1 MESRLVARVTEVA
14 TLDRLHAAA
23 SAGSGAVVLVT
34 GEAGIGKTAVV
45 EEFVS
50 RAAAAGATV
59 LTGRADPDEGAP
71 AFWPWLRLLDCGL
84 PGLGPETLA
93 TGGPIGGGTGGPGES
108 PAAARFRA
116 VRATVT
122 ALGVAAAGRGGG
134 LILVL
139 EDLHWADPAS
149 LTLLAALSRE
159 VAAVPVLVVATART
173 LDTDLPEAVH
183 LALRPWDGATV
194 ADYLAR
200 RAAGPVHPTWPPLVH
215 RLGGGNPL
223 YTRELA
229 RLVAVPEK
237 PAGDL
242 DLPDGLL
249 RLAGRRTGSL
259 TPACRDLLGLAA
271 ALGPDVDAV
280 LLTRLITPSTAE
292 ELPPEVG
299 VESLLAEAI
308 GAGVLA
314 EDPWAPAR
322 LRFAHE
328 LLREACY
335 ARLSRAERIGAHRR
349 IAVALEESGARSEET
364 ARHRVRSAVDED
376 SRRAAREACAAA
388 AAEASRRFDHRAAA
402 TWLGQA
408 LDLFPADPWLRLGR
422 AGAVCRD
429 GRLALAVADCALVM
443 DTAEATGDAGLAT
456 AAALVVRGYGGQ
468 VAPAVLRLCER
479 ALTVSGL
486 IAATGPRPGNGPS
499 SAAGLPLGG
508 AAAGS
513 PSGGAAAGSPSGGA
527 AAGSPSGG
535 AAAGSPLGGVAAGDA
550 AHAELLAHYAFLLVE
565 TGDHA
570 RAEPASRQAMTLAE
584 RTGDP
589 GALAAAVH
597 ARHEVLDP
605 YAATEEV
612 LDLARRSRD
621 LAVASGRADA
631 ELWGRLW
638 RLDGLLTLGDLAG
651 FDAEVSGLAALTE
664 RIGWPVARWH
674 LLRARAARLFLAGRI
689 AAARGAADDAF
700 ALAGT
705 FEEQP
710 MRELHSAF
718 AGSLAPF
725 TGEPPQWPGDLRDAV
740 ARFGAEPIAAANI
753 GRLAV
758 LAGDR
763 DTAAD
768 CARLFRGMLP
778 DLPPDSRR
786 LFVVLSAA
794 VVGAWIGDL
803 DLAAD
808 GYRRV
813 LPYANRFLNM
823 TTACYG
829 VVARPLGT
837 IASALGD
844 REAAERHF
852 TEAIGWEQEAGA
864 APFTAL
870 AFLAYARSLHD
881 TDTHRSRTLAGKAL
895 TIARRL
901 DLPAIAAEAAALSR
915 DDLTAREREIAVLAA
930 EGLANRV
937 IAARLHISERTVETH
952 VRNALAKLAVTNRTQ
967 LAARLRDG
975 RR

>member
-1 MESRLVARVTEVA
+1 MGSARLVARVAEVA
-14 TLDRLHAAA
+14 TLDRLRAEA
-23 SAGSGAVVLVT
+23 STGSGAVVLII

-50 RAAAAGATV
+50 RATAARAVV

-84 PGLGPETLA
+84 PGLGPQTLV
-93 TGGPIGGGTGGPGES
+93 TGDTGEP
-108 PAAARFRA
+108 PAVARFRA
-116 VRATVT
+116 VRATVAALRT
-122 ALGVAAAGRGGG
+122 AALRWSARRCPDGLEPAVCAPPAGSDGG

-139 EDLHWADPAS
+139 EDMHWADPAS
-149 LTLLAALSRE
+149 LALLTTLAREISDIPMLVVVTARALDIDLAGPVPLVLQPWDR
-159 VAAVPVLVVATART
+159 AAVASYLT
-173 LDTDLPEAVH
+173 LHA
-183 LALRPWDGATV
+183 G
-194 ADYLAR
+194 
-200 RAAGPVHPTWPPLVH
+200 GPVHPTWPPLVH

-229 RLVAVPEK
+229 RLVPVPRES
-237 PAGDL
+237 AIDL

-249 RLAGRRTGSL
+249 RLAGRRTAAL
-259 TPACRDLLGLAA
+259 TPACRELLGLAA

-280 LLTRLITPSTAE
+280 LLTDLTAAD
-292 ELPPEVG
+292 PGRPADAC

-322 LRFAHE
+322 LRFVHE
-328 LLREACY
+328 LIREACY

-349 IAVALEESGARSEET
+349 IADVLCASGARSEET
-364 ARHRVRSAVDED
+364 ARHRVRSAVDEM
-376 SRRAAREACAAA
+376 SRQAAREACEAA
-388 AAEASRRFDHRAAA
+388 AAEATRRLDHHAAA

-408 LDLFPADPWLRLGR
+408 LDLLPGDPWLRLAR
-422 AGAVCRD
+422 AEAACRD
-429 GRLALAVADCALVM
+429 GRLALAVADCSAVL
-443 DTAEATGDAGLAT
+443 DTAESDGDPRLAT
-456 AAALVVRGYGGQ
+456 AAALVVRGHGGQ
-468 VAPAVLRLCER
+468 VAPAALRLCER
-479 ALTVSGL
+479 ALAL
-486 IAATGPRPGNGPS
+486 
-499 SAAGLPLGG
+499 
-508 AAAGS
+508 S
-513 PSGGAAAGSPSGGA
+513 PSGDP
-527 AAGSPSGG
+527 
-535 AAAGSPLGGVAAGDA
+535 DA
-550 AHAELLAHYAFLLVE
+550 AHAELLAHYAYLLVE
-565 TGDHA
+565 TRDHA
-570 RAEPASRQAMTLAE
+570 RAEVVSRQAMDLAE
-584 RTGDP
+584 QIGDP

-638 RLDGLLTLGDLAG
+638 RLDGLLTLGDLAS
-651 FDAEVSGLAALTE
+651 FDAEVSGLAVLTE
-664 RIGWPVARWH
+664 RIGRPVARWH
-674 LLRARAARLFLAGRI
+674 LLRARAARRFLGGRLV
-689 AAARGAADDAF
+689 AAREAADEAF

-718 AGSLAPF
+718 VGSLAPF
-725 TGEPPQWPGDLRDAV
+725 TGELPDWPGDLREAA
-740 ARFGAEPIAAANI
+740 ARYGAEPIAAANI

-763 DTAAD
+763 ETAAD
-768 CARLFRGMLP
+768 CVRLFRTMMP
-778 DLPPDSRR
+778 DLPPDSRQ

-794 VVGAWIGDL
+794 EVAAWTGDV

-808 GYRRV
+808 GYLRL
-813 LPYANRFLNM
+813 LPFANRFLNM

-829 VVARPLGT
+829 VLARPLGT
-837 IASALGD
+837 IAAAIGD
-844 REAAERHF
+844 RAAAERHF
-852 TEAIGWEQEAGA
+852 TDAITLERDAGA
-864 APFTAL
+864 APFAAL
-870 AFLAYARSLHD
+870 AFLAYARSVHE

-895 TIARRL
+895 AIARRL
-901 DLPAIAAEAAALSR
+901 NLPAIAAEAATLSR

-930 EGLANRV
+930 EGLANRA

-952 VRNALAKLAVTNRTQ
+952 VRNTLAKLGVTNRTQ

-975 RR
+975 HHQP